1 MCIKVQAQVQGS
13 ENISVHIEF
22 DEMLTTLWINV
33 AVVLISEY
41 QAENILKGC
50 FLYPRYPHEFAHLM
64 RPDE

>member
-33 AVVLISEY
+33 AAVLISEY
-41 QAENILKGC
+41 QAEISSKAVFYTQDILTN
-50 FLYPRYPHEFAHLM
+50 LHI
-64 RPDE
+64 